1 MLETVH
7 RRRWLQQ
14 IWALP
19 SALVLILCVAA
30 DAASQE
36 GQGIR
41 ATNGTFDLDRALVH
55 DSTVFEPFVVTE
67 TRLLSEAL
75 ADGVVNEGSPLMI
88 MEHEAGTLG
97 FLMEQLAYH
106 HVAQGE
112 MAGEPWMVTF

>member
-1 MLETVH
+1 MLETV
-7 RRRWLQQ
+7 RRRRSLQQ

-36 GQGIR
+36 GQSIR
-41 ATNGTFDLDRALVH
+41 ANSTFDLDRALVY
-55 DSTVFEPFVVTE
+55 DSTIFEPFVVTE

-106 HVAQGE
+106 HIAQGE